1 MIGGA
6 YGAQTD
12 LARAAWRAAA
22 DLRFDLR
29 FDLRSRAGR
38 VRAAGPSE
46 MRGGNTQRGPIGR
59 AGGTAAHADG
69 PREVAGRPRRTQV
82 TLR

>member
-6 YGAQTD
+6 CGAQTD

-29 FDLRSRAGR
+29 SRAGR
-38 VRAAGPSE
+38 VCAAGPSG
-46 MRGGNTQRGPIGR
+46 MRGGHTQRGPIGR